1 MFSLEKSWKK
11 VVGKE
16 FKKEYFR
23 KLETFLQTELEKK
36 KTIYPN
42 FSDVFRAFELTPFN
56 NVKVV
61 ILGQDP
67 YHGEGEA
74 HGLAFSVKPGV
85 AIPPSLRNIYTELE
99 RDLRIPYPKQGHLI
113 NWASQGVLMLNTVL
127 TVEKDHAASHRNR
140 GWEQFTDKVID
151 VINEQKENVVF
162 VLWGGAAQSKGV
174 RINLEKHLVL
184 ESAHPSPLSAHR
196 GFLGCGHFSRINDY
210 LKKHKRGTIDWVISD
225 KI

>member
-16 FKKEYFR
+16 LKKEYFR
-23 KLETFLQTELEKK
+23 KLESFLQVELEKK
-36 KTIYPN
+36 KIIYPS
-42 FSDVFRAFELTPFN
+42 FSDVFRAFDLTPFS

-85 AIPPSLRNIYTELE
+85 DIPPSLRNIYTELE
-99 RDLRIPYPKQGHLI
+99 RDLRIPFPANGHLI
-113 NWASQGVLMLNTVL
+113 KWASQGVLLLNTVL

-140 GWEQFTDKVID
+140 GWENFTDKVID
-151 VINEQKENVVF
+151 VINEEKENVVF
-162 VLWGGAAQSKGV
+162 VLWGGAAQKKGT
-174 RINLEKHLVL
+174 RINIEKHLVL
-184 ESAHPSPLSAHR
+184 ESAHPSPLSAYR
-196 GFLGCGHFSRINDY
+196 GFLGCGHFSRINEY
-210 LKKHKRGTIDWVISD
+210 LKKHKLGIIDWSV
-225 KI
+225 

>member
-23 KLETFLQTELEKK
+23 KLESFLQIELEKK
-36 KTIYPN
+36 KIIYPS
-42 FSDVFRAFELTPFN
+42 FTDVFRAFDLTPFN
-56 NVKVV
+56 HVKVV

-99 RDLRIPYPKQGHLI
+99 RDLRIPFPTHGHLI
-113 NWASQGVLMLNTVL
+113 KWASQGVLLLNTVL

-140 GWEQFTDKVID
+140 GWETFTDKIID
-151 VINEQKENVVF
+151 VINEEKENVVF
-162 VLWGGAAQSKGV
+162 VLWGGAAQKKVS
-174 RINLEKHLVL
+174 RINIEKHLVL
-184 ESAHPSPLSAHR
+184 ESAHPSPLSAYR

-210 LKKHKRGTIDWVISD
+210 LKKHKLGIIDWAA
-225 KI
+225 

>member
-23 KLETFLQTELEKK
+23 KLESFLQIELEKK
-36 KTIYPN
+36 KIIYPS
-42 FSDVFRAFELTPFN
+42 FTDVFRAFDLTPFN
-56 NVKVV
+56 HVKVV

-99 RDLRIPYPKQGHLI
+99 RDLRIPFPTHGHLI
-113 NWASQGVLMLNTVL
+113 KWASQGVLLLNTVL

-140 GWEQFTDKVID
+140 GWETFTDKIID
-151 VINEQKENVVF
+151 VINEEKENVVF
-162 VLWGGAAQSKGV
+162 VLWGGAAQKKGS
-174 RINLEKHLVL
+174 RINIEKHLVL
-184 ESAHPSPLSAHR
+184 ESAHPSPLSAYR

-210 LKKHKRGTIDWVISD
+210 LKKHKLGIIDWAA
-225 KI
+225 